1 MESVYTFEHPG
12 VPKDDTAV
20 YDARNHP
27 FRLYGLY
34 RPEEE
39 GIFKRMPYEAA
50 SKAGKRV
57 GLLYANTAGARLR
70 FSTDSDFIAVGAVYP
85 PFSIPSARTAALC
98 GAGAFCF
105 DLYADGEY
113 CRVLWPEE
121 CVQEGNVPG
130 FRIMEGRYEAVH
142 FFSEKKER
150 QITLNFPSFVNVS
163 KLYIGLGKGAALNG
177 PQPYVNEKPVVFYG
191 SSITQ
196 GACAS
201 HPGNTYENVLSRK
214 LNIDYVNLGFASGAK
229 ADDSVME
236 HICSLDLSMLVFDY
250 DHNAKTPEF
259 LKETHLP
266 ALRKIRSSH
275 PDIPI
280 VLMSRPNRD
289 GGEEAVKERIGIIKD
304 SCRILGE
311 EFPGP
316 VHFINGQ
323 DVFNKCDS
331 EMMTVDG
338 THPTDLGHYCIAEAL
353 REVLVRYYGQ

>member
-1 MESVYTFEHPG
+1 MRNVYTFDHQD
-12 VPKDDTAV
+12 VLKDDTAV

-34 RPEEE
+34 KPEEK
-39 GIFKRMPYEAA
+39 GLFKRMPDEAA
-50 SKAGKRV
+50 AMAGKRV
-57 GLLYANTAGARLR
+57 GLLYANTAGARLK
-70 FSTDSDFIAVGAVYP
+70 FSTDSDFIAIGALYP

-98 GAGAFCF
+98 AAGAFCF
-105 DLYADGEY
+105 DLYANGEY

-121 CVQEGNVPG
+121 CVQEGNVPS
-130 FRIMEGRYEAVH
+130 FRITEGRYEAVH
-142 FFSEKKER
+142 FFPDPKER

-163 KLYIGLGKGAALNG
+163 ELYIGIRKGAHLYEAE
-177 PQPYVNEKPVVFYG
+177 PYVNSKPVVFYG

-201 HPGNTYENVLSRK
+201 HPGNTYENILSRW
-214 LNIDYVNLGFASGAK
+214 LNIDYINLGFASGAK
-229 ADDSVME
+229 ADESVME
-236 HICSLDLSMLVFDY
+236 YICSLDMNILVFDY

-259 LKETHLP
+259 LEQTHLP
-266 ALRKIRSSH
+266 ALRKIRESH

-280 VLMSRPNRD
+280 ILMSRPNRD
-289 GGEEAVKERIGIIKD
+289 GGEATVQKRIRVIENSYRTLKE
-304 SCRILGE
+304 E
-311 EFPGP
+311 YPGP

-323 DVFNKCDS
+323 DILNSRDS

-353 REVLVRYYGQ
+353 REVIACYIRQ